1 MAKGNKG
8 MPRGGAGAGGGSI
21 EFSSAA
27 VARSGDWSDSMSDDS
42 ESEMLML
49 EKSSS
54 GGSGS
59 DSGSALPLDSIDA
72 GALTLDALD
81 RTKALAAKPAPGIAS
96 MLPAADRQSRP
107 AEPSAAAGGSKAPAS
122 GGTLGR
128 VLAATQAY
136 TKDDGG
142 IDRKTF
148 LAGLGDEEESEGLPQ
163 SAAKPPVPARRT
175 GVKGK
180 PAAYG
185 AAAAS
190 AAVARPDPGK
200 KIALSLPSDEA
211 GGVTP
216 GKKPR
221 VVTGTGSTGN
231 EGVSRVGDE
240 RHAFAGIAQRSESA
254 MQWARMC
261 VAWGF
266 LAFLTCRGSRYANHD
281 DAACPCVT
289 NERACMLFGSQKDSR
304 AAHDAIFVTNR
315 PQRKVPNVIGAP
327 SSAPRKCSGT
337 VSESIPCRSYHAHAR
352 AVPCARFSWRASP
365 RGNPYY
371 SSNL

>member
-8 MPRGGAGAGGGSI
+8 MPRGAGTGGGSI

-59 DSGSALPLDSIDA
+59 DSGSALPLDSIDP

-96 MLPAADRQSRP
+96 ILPASDRQLHP
-107 AEPSAAAGGSKAPAS
+107 VEPSTAAGGSKAPG

-136 TKDDGG
+136 TQVDGG
-142 IDRKTF
+142 VDRKTF
-148 LAGLGDEEESEGLPQ
+148 LAGLGDEEESESLPQ
-163 SAAKPPVPARRT
+163 SASKPPVPARRT

-180 PAAYG
+180 PAAYAAG

-190 AAVARPDPGK
+190 AAVARADPGK
-200 KIALSLPSDEA
+200 KIALSLPSDGS

-221 VVTGTGSTGN
+221 VVTGTGSNGN
-231 EGVSRVGDE
+231 EGV
-240 RHAFAGIAQRSESA
+240 AFAVTAVLA
-254 MQWARMC
+254 MSGMLLPASLCRARAPCSGPEC
-261 VAWGF
+261 VFCGDSSQAG
-266 LAFLTCRGSRYANHD
+266 ACAMIMMMMRPARVSLTSGNVCFF
-281 DAACPCVT
+281 AAKKT
-289 NERACMLFGSQKDSR
+289 AGLL
-304 AAHDAIFVTNR
+304 TT
-315 PQRKVPNVIGAP
+315 P
-327 SSAPRKCSGT
+327 SSSRTGRNEKF
-337 VSESIPCRSYHAHAR
+337 RM
-352 AVPCARFSWRASP
+352 
-365 RGNPYY
+365 
-371 SSNL
+371 